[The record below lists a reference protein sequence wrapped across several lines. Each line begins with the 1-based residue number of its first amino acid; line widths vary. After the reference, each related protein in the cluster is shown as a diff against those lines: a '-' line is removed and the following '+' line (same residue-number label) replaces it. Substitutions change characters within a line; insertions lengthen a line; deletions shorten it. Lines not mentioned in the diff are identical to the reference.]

1 VLKDG
6 KRECSIRETVDVV
19 SASIILF
26 DIGWAVVGLNS
37 QTAQTFPLVL
47 PSTHPTTSL
56 AEGSSPGRRRRA
68 HHREQDQRH
77 SSSITDGQH
86 ARRSL
91 QPLAWPGAHSDRGG
105 GVISAI
111 LDTVGGFAAFLGV
124 LTRETRES
132 ANAEFSPWLSTIDM
146 RTDFLRPGVG
156 TEFTATGFPQR
167 VGSRLVVTRMKLHN
181 DAGDLIAVGTGT
193 YVVP

>member
-1 VLKDG
+1 VSKISDTVQASLTASMEDVPFSRWLGLELTAIEDDRVLMRFGMRD
-6 KRECSIRETVDVV
+6 D
-19 SASIILF
+19 L
-26 DIGWAVVGLNS
+26 IGNPVK
-37 QTAQTFPLVL
+37 
-47 PSTHPTTSL
+47 
-56 AEGSSPGRRRRA
+56 
-68 HHREQDQRH
+68 
-77 SSSITDGQH
+77 
-86 ARRSL
+86 
-91 QPLAWPGAHSDRGG
+91 GALHG